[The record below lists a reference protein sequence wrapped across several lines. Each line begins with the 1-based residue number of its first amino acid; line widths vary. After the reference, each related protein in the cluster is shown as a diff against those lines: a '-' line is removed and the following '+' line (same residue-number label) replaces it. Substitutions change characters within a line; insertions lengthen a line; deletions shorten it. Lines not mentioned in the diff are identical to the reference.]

1 MGRESHRLNENKRQ
15 GGRVNLTALPA
26 RLNTQTAPL
35 QPLRTAMPS
44 YTAPTKDTQFVL
56 HDVLNIKDAGIPGYD
71 ELELDFTGAVLEEA
85 GKIARDVLHP
95 LNVVGDTEGCRLEN
109 GVVYTPTGFKAAFE
123 QVKEGG
129 WPGLDMPE
137 QYGGQNMPYV
147 IGTAVGEFFS
157 GANQA
162 FTMYQGLT
170 HGAASAILAH
180 GTDAQKDTYLPKM
193 VSCEWTGTMNLTEPH
208 CGTDLGLMR
217 TKAEPQDDGSY
228 KITGQKIF
236 ISAGDHDM
244 SDNVIHLV
252 LAKIPGG
259 PEGIKGV
266 SLFIVPKFI
275 VNEDGTPGERN
286 GVSVGKIEEKMGIHG
301 NSTCVMNYDA
311 ATGWLLGDMHKGMRA
326 MFTMMNEARLGVGM
340 QGLAQAEAAYQNA
353 VEYAKDRLQGRDVT
367 GAKNPDGPADPLI
380 VHPDIRRNLMDQKSF
395 AEGARA
401 FILWGATMIDKAHR
415 SEDKDADGL
424 ISLLTPVIKGF
435 LTDKG
440 YDMTVQAQQVYGGHG
455 YIEEWGMSQY
465 TRDARI
471 AMIYEGANG
480 VQALDLVGRKL
491 AQDGGKHVMA
501 FFDMV
506 KGFCKENAEIS
517 EDYAKDFIEP
527 LKAASKDLQ
536 AAGMYFMQNGMKNP
550 NNALAGSTD
559 FMHMFG
565 HVCLGLMWAMM
576 GKAAQKALDEGAS
589 DAAFYETKL
598 ATGRYYMARQLPATK
613 LHLARIETGA
623 DTVMALDAA
632 QF

>member
-1 MGRESHRLNENKRQ
+1 
-15 GGRVNLTALPA
+15 
-26 RLNTQTAPL
+26 
-35 QPLRTAMPS
+35 MPV
-44 YTAPTKDTQFVL
+44 YTAPTKDMQFIL
-56 HDVLNIKDAGIPGYD
+56 HDVLNVSASDIPGYN
-71 ELELDFTGAVLEEA
+71 ELEAEFTGAVLEEA
-85 GKIARDVLHP
+85 GKVATNVLHP

-109 GVVYTPTGFKAAFE
+109 GVVYTPTGFKDAFE
-123 QVKEGG
+123 QMKEAG

-137 QYGGQNMPYV
+137 EYGGQNMPYV
-147 IGTAVGEFFS
+147 IGTAVGEMFS
-157 GANQA
+157 GSNQA

-180 GTDAQKDTYLPKM
+180 GTDEQKNTYLPNM

-217 TKAEPQDDGSY
+217 TKAEPQGDGSY
-228 KITGQKIF
+228 KISGQKIF

-244 SDNVIHLV
+244 ADNIIHLV

-275 VNEDGTPGERN
+275 VNEDGSPGERN

-301 NSTCVMNYDA
+301 NSTCVMNYDE
-311 ATGWLLGDMHKGMRA
+311 ATGWLLGEEHKGMRA

-340 QGLAQAEAAYQNA
+340 QGVSQAEAAYQNA
-353 VEYAKDRLQGRDVT
+353 LEYAKDRLQGRDVT
-367 GAKNPDGPADPLI
+367 GVKNPDGPADPLI
-380 VHPDIRRNLMDQKSF
+380 VHPDIRRSLMDQKSF
-395 AEGARA
+395 TEGARA
-401 FILWGATMIDKAHR
+401 FLLWGATMIDKAHR
-415 SEDKDADGL
+415 SDDKDADGL

-435 LTDKG
+435 LTDEG

-491 AQDGGKHVMA
+491 AQDGGKHVMV

-506 KGFCKENAEIS
+506 KSFCKDNAGQDEAY
-517 EDYAKDFIEP
+517 DTAFIEP

-536 AAGMYFMQNGMKNP
+536 AAGMYFMQEGMKNP
-550 NNALAGSTD
+550 NSALSGSYD
-559 FMHMFG
+559 FMRMFG
-565 HVCLGLMWAMM
+565 HVCLGLMWAQMA
-576 GKAAQKALDEGAS
+576 KAAQDALDGGAS
-589 DAAFYETKL
+589 DSAFYETKIN
-598 ATGRYYMARQLPATK
+598 TGRYYMARIQS
-613 LHLARIETGA
+613 GA

-632 QF
+632 NF